1 VKQATRHGWQI
12 ALGLTIA
19 VGLLAGC
26 GGGNKARR
34 YELTKDDLAKHQHVL
49 LVRGGPALVKLD
61 VGMAGKL
68 AMKGLNKIVE
78 SDEDSSFAQSLNKAG
93 LLPRATSMEKGAAL
107 LEQMG
112 WKVTQAELKI
122 ESPGKD
128 FNKIGLPDGACQE
141 AASAGA
147 DSALILYQRLTIDV
161 GATKTLAVSEL
172 WAHLF
177 SCPDKQLLWRQ
188 RDKRSLSLTKFVMHA
203 AKQAIT
209 KEDKTLADFLS
220 SLRSLVE
227 ESAQAVLKKG
237 MAR

>member
-1 VKQATRHGWQI
+1 MA
-12 ALGLTIA
+12 AMA

-26 GGGNKARR
+26 GSSKARR
-34 YELTKDDLAKHQHVL
+34 YELTKDDLAKHQQVL
-49 LVRGGPALVKLD
+49 LVRGGPALVQLD

-78 SDEDSSFAQSLNKAG
+78 SDEGSSFAQSLQKAG
-93 LLPRATSMEKGAAL
+93 LLPRVTTMAKGAAL
-107 LEQMG
+107 LLELG
-112 WKVTQAELKI
+112 WKVSQAEFKI

-128 FNKIGLPDGACQE
+128 FNKIGLPDGACEE

-161 GATKTLAVSEL
+161 GATKSLAVSEL

-177 SCPDKQLLWRQ
+177 DCPAKQLLWRE
-188 RDKRSLSLTKFVMHA
+188 RDKRSLSLTKFVMNA

-209 KEDKTLADFLS
+209 KENKTLADFLS

-227 ESAQAVLKKG
+227 ESAQAVLTKG
-237 MAR
+237 